1 MASWKDGAAYAPTER
16 PDGFATPSTEPLDAA
31 PVRVHEIPRVE
42 RDGVAISASEVRR
55 RLANKDL
62 VALAGLVP
70 APTLALLTTK
80 VQADRPRAE
89 LVPAAVG

>member
-1 MASWKDGAAYAPTER
+1 MDRDRCTVAGC
-16 PDGFATPSTEPLDAA
+16 
-31 PVRVHEIPRVE
+31 VRGPC
-42 RDGVAISASEVRR
+42 VAISASEVRR